1 MCPAITRPRRT
12 PACRFDVIASGD
24 HRARSAITERSLL
37 ALGGRSPSL
46 YAWSLLRSAIAPP
59 SPTPHSPFR
68 AAGLLQNRSSSSLAG
83 GRGHSAITSH
93 MRRFA
98 FGTGLP
104 LHLGRGIM
112 DSSFATF
119 SGVGAAA
126 LGSSSTSSG
135 NCLQLAAA
143 LRRLCT
149 GPRPNRLL
157 QPLRSRGL
165 VLSVENLQAASG

>member
-59 SPTPHSPFR
+59 SPHPTVPSVRQAFS
-68 AAGLLQNRSSSSLAG
+68 RSSSSLAG

-119 SGVGAAA
+119 SGVGASA